1 MTPPEQ
7 LKLLMKEDVG
17 PEKLFALFDKVDV
30 EAAECYSAAA
40 EKVIHD
46 NIRSRSGSLT
56 ALTNGAS
63 HYGGEARRVL

>member
-17 PEKLFALFDKVDV
+17 PQRLRNLFDKVDV

-46 NIRSRSGSLT
+46 NIRSRSGSLA
-56 ALTNGAS
+56 ALTNGAPEQERE
-63 HYGGEARRVL
+63 GR